1 MTIHVCCVHGFW
13 RCTAAGE
20 QEMSHRSGLRAETNE
35 KLSTERQ
42 QENMKVFLSYFG
54 KNMKKLP
61 IDFVVQ
67 KGRIYQLS
75 QQCMMLVDHPK
86 MLTFLCSSLSNWRD
100 LKWRPNGP
108 AHSVASK
115 AWAWIF
121 VEVRLNMMEDR
132 RYTYSIQSTSG
143 SFLERTRCQSY
154 LIRIPLH
161 PKIFT

>member
-1 MTIHVCCVHGFW
+1 
-13 RCTAAGE
+13 
-20 QEMSHRSGLRAETNE
+20 MSHRSGLRAETNE

-86 MLTFLCSSLSNWRD
+86 MLTFLCSSLSN
-100 LKWRPNGP
+100 
-108 AHSVASK
+108 
-115 AWAWIF
+115 
-121 VEVRLNMMEDR
+121 
-132 RYTYSIQSTSG
+132 
-143 SFLERTRCQSY
+143 
-154 LIRIPLH
+154 
-161 PKIFT
+161 